1 MMKIKYESK
10 NDKSKKQNEQKDL
23 SQVTKSKVVLSEGG
37 VLVINVQREHQL
49 KVKSGWLRVDNALDV
64 KYYMTLLV

>member
-37 VLVINVQREHQL
+37 VLVINVQGEH
-49 KVKSGWLRVDNALDV
+49 
-64 KYYMTLLV
+64 